1 MEISTDTI
9 IPPIQYSDRQQELT
23 ATFLLMNV
31 GDSVAI
37 GLDDIS
43 IMMRCA
49 KHSEIEIEPRRIGDK
64 EFRVWR
70 TA

>member
-1 MEISTDTI
+1 MEISKDII
-9 IPPIQYSDRQQELT
+9 IPQIQYSDRQQELI
-23 ATFLLMNV
+23 ATFKKLEV

-49 KHSEIEIEPRRIGDK
+49 KQAKIEIEPRRIGDK

>member
-49 KHSEIEIEPRRIGDK
+49 KHSGIEIEPRRIGDK

>member
-1 MEISTDTI
+1 MEISKDII
-9 IPPIQYSDRQQELT
+9 IPQIQYSDRQQELI
-23 ATFLLMNV
+23 ATFKKLEV

-49 KHSEIEIEPRRIGDK
+49 KQAKIEIEPRRVSDK
-64 EFRVWR
+64 WLRVWR